1 MPTQTNMICTNNPTK
16 SGSQVVM
23 AADQTAM
30 PSALAT
36 CTAVVAT
43 SPPVGTYTTITGPE
57 NDTATVN
64 LDQST
69 FDSLCDELS
78 TGSVELTIIHT
89 GSSISEFD
97 FQTYEGFAKRG
108 PSLRENVAAIYTRVE
123 DLAAEL
129 AKVRGAVEEL
139 LKRTGRVT

>member
-1 MPTQTNMICTNNPTK
+1 MPTQTTMICTNNPTK

-23 AADQTAM
+23 QADQTVLS
-30 PSALAT
+30 SALAT

-43 SPPVGTYTTITGPE
+43 SPPVGTYTTISGPQ
-57 NDTATVN
+57 NDTASVN

-69 FDSLCDELS
+69 FDSLCSELS
-78 TGSVELTIIHT
+78 AGSVELTIIHT

-97 FQTYEGFAKRG
+97 FQAYEGLARAG
-108 PSLRENVAAIYTRVE
+108 SSLRENVTAIYTRVE

-139 LKRTGRVT
+139 LKRSGRAA